1 MHLRSDKCLHTWTPK
16 PMREIPVRR
25 YSAVWTWWGGLRDKT
40 RSKSSK
46 CLPTSPTGIIRYVFP
61 ASTEDA
67 ALRVA
72 YCETGGTFN
81 IYAHNPSG
89 ASGLFQL
96 MPTWW
101 QGKFNPYNPWANTRA
116 AYSISSAGTNW
127 GAWVCQP

>member
-1 MHLRSDKCLHTWTPK
+1 
-16 PMREIPVRR
+16 MREIPARR
-25 YSAVWTWWGGLRDKT
+25 YPAVWSWWGVLRDKT
-40 RSKSSK
+40 RVKSSK
-46 CLPTSPTGIIRYVFP
+46 CLPTSPTAIIRYVFP
-61 ASTEDA
+61 ASTEDS

-101 QGKFNPYNPWANTRA
+101 EGKFDPYNPWANTRA
-116 AYSISSAGTNW
+116 AYSISSGGTNW